1 MLHSPRDTLPIRSE
15 NFKSIRRGRFI
26 FLSKAAGTVQGPCD
40 VATRKLEL
48 VICSTYH
55 ANKLNNMDI
64 KKEIQLQDDDDIG
77 TSADTVDDNDV
88 SGDSSNKPWDPAK
101 IRITTKNFSLRDIVD
116 QIADKEI
123 DLSPDFQRDFV
134 WKSRQRTRLVESIL
148 LGIPLPA
155 FYFNQS
161 SDGTYQVVDGV
172 QRLSTIHSFM
182 NDGHAV
188 NKDDLEYLKDLDGST
203 FTGLDPAA
211 NRRFR
216 STQIVVHVIEPQTPD
231 EVKYDIFSRVN
242 TLGSPLSAQEI
253 RHAMSKAKSR
263 DLLRELSE
271 SEAFDNATGFHYWKR
286 DPSTASGWRRD
297 SGRMT
302 NRELALR
309 FCAFRAYME
318 EDYRS
323 HSSLDTFLV
332 EYTRRIDGTSEL
344 ARPIPART
352 LTSLRKQFEQAMEN
366 AYQVLGKAA
375 FRRWPPNENRRGP
388 INRAVF
394 EAQAIALADYSLK
407 DLLKKKAKVVSA
419 FRKAF
424 EDPDYSRAVT
434 VGTGAPKAVELRLR
448 YTKEVLAK
456 AMK

>member
-1 MLHSPRDTLPIRSE
+1 MD
-15 NFKSIRRGRFI
+15 
-26 FLSKAAGTVQGPCD
+26 
-40 VATRKLEL
+40 
-48 VICSTYH
+48 
-55 ANKLNNMDI
+55 NK
-64 KKEIQLQDDDDIG
+64 KTTPHQDDEDLGI
-77 TSADTVDDNDV
+77 SADIVDDEDV
-88 SGDSSNKPWDPAK
+88 SGDSFNKPWDPGK

-116 QIADKEI
+116 QISEKEI

-134 WKSRQRTRLVESIL
+134 WKSRQKTRLVESVL

-172 QRLSTIHSFM
+172 QRLSTIHLFM

-188 NKDDLEYLKDLDGST
+188 NRDDLEYLKSLDGMTYSM
-203 FTGLDPAA
+203 LDPAA

-263 DLLRELSE
+263 VFLGHLSE
-271 SEAFDNATGFHYWKR
+271 SSAFDNATGWHYWKK
-286 DPSTASGWRRD
+286 DPMSESGWRRD

-309 FCAFRAYME
+309 FCAFRAYVE

-332 EYTRRIDGTSEL
+332 EYTRRIDGTSEISK
-344 ARPIPART
+344 PISTRT
-352 LTSLRKQFEQAMEN
+352 LNSLSKEFEQAMES

-375 FRRWPPNENRRGP
+375 FRRWPPKENRRGP

-394 EAQAIALADYSLK
+394 EAQAIALADYPLK
-407 DLLKKKAKVVSA
+407 DLLKKKVKVVNA

-424 EDPDYSRAVT
+424 EDTEYSRAVT